1 MLVQQPIDRLLIA
14 SSHGP
19 RRLALRP
26 NAAPIEQWES
36 KLTSVIRHPFGSS
49 DCQSPAFR
57 LRRFDSRSAVIA
69 ANNKSC
75 RTIPAVRRRW

>member
-14 SSHGP
+14 SPHGP

-26 NAAPIEQWES
+26 NVAPIERWGS
-36 KLTSVIRHPFGSS
+36 KLMSVIRHPFGSS
-49 DCQSPAFR
+49 DCQFSAFR
-57 LRRFDSRSAVIA
+57 LRRTDGRSAVIR

-75 RTIPAVRRRW
+75 RRSRL